1 MTVWSFNSGG
11 LRKRRFTE
19 ATHSGG
25 RGGWR
30 AGWPDRPAPVDDPD
44 CCLNRVPTRR
54 SRRVTVRPPTS
65 STPGSARRPLIP
77 GPSSRGL
84 PPRWAA
90 RSIGT
95 APPSRPRRIGRPWG
109 PSLSAAAC
117 STAAVKVRRTACAY
131 PMEGVADTHTAGG
144 PLSPSIPLSL
154 SPALSLSLSLSLSL
168 PLSLPL
174 PLPLPRSLS
183 LALFLSLSLSLSL
196 PPPSLPPSRWAE
208 MARLWRAAFAADY
221 SPRHAPLWT
230 LWPAQDGG
238 ARQPSPLVAGADA
251 RRVVYVRSREVF
263 QRTKAD
269 QVGLRGLL
277 HPLPLPSS
285 RGGVI
290 GVDWLLGLDG
300 VGLCTSTTSPAR
312 STPRPP
318 APLARTWRRM
328 RRGSSSR
335 VEMAL
340 RSGDGVP
347 DGLVDHGPKF
357 TWIRPSRCA
366 TRCCWTPPR
375 WAGCARGGRA
385 PLRWRPSPAL
395 TRIL

>member
-154 SPALSLSLSLSLSL
+154 SCSLPLPLPLSLSPSFSPSPSPSPSLSLSRS
-168 PLSLPL
+168 LSLPL
-174 PLPLPRSLS
+174 PLPLP
-183 LALFLSLSLSLSL
+183 
-196 PPPSLPPSRWAE
+196 PPSLPPSLSLGGDGAAV
-208 MARLWRAAFAADY
+208 AR
-221 SPRHAPLWT
+221 
-230 LWPAQDGG
+230 
-238 ARQPSPLVAGADA
+238 
-251 RRVVYVRSREVF
+251 
-263 QRTKAD
+263 
-269 QVGLRGLL
+269 GLRRRLLPTTRPSVDTLAGTRRRRSSTVSLSGRGRRATCGLRAV
-277 HPLPLPSS
+277 PRGLPAHQGRS
-285 RGGVI
+285 GG
-290 GVDWLLGLDG
+290 
-300 VGLCTSTTSPAR
+300 PAR
-312 STPRPP
+312 PVAPPP
-318 APLARTWRRM
+318 APL
-328 RRGSSSR
+328 
-335 VEMAL
+335 
-340 RSGDGVP
+340 
-347 DGLVDHGPKF
+347 
-357 TWIRPSRCA
+357 
-366 TRCCWTPPR
+366 
-375 WAGCARGGRA
+375 
-385 PLRWRPSPAL
+385 
-395 TRIL
+395 

>member
-131 PMEGVADTHTAGG
+131 PMGGGADTHTAGV
-144 PLSPSIPLSL
+144 
-154 SPALSLSLSLSLSL
+154 
-168 PLSLPL
+168 
-174 PLPLPRSLS
+174 PR
-183 LALFLSLSLSLSL
+183 
-196 PPPSLPPSRWAE
+196 
-208 MARLWRAAFAADY
+208 RA
-221 SPRHAPLWT
+221 PRWT

-238 ARQPSPLVAGADA
+238 ARQPAPLVAGADA